1 MPTIRQFVLVLV
13 ALAAAAAA
21 RASSPCP
28 KKTLV
33 KSQLIR
39 FVESLGDFV
48 GSTSGTSTAALRGPK
63 ASLTATSSF
72 VDVEHRGYHDVF
84 GSRLLPDAMSNRLLL
99 SDYTVSLHV
108 FLPTLLPLM
117 DDQSVSVFERVALE
131 FIDDNIDDENL
142 PIESVSN
149 LQITDQELAW
159 QSIFD
164 GLTTPGIDVF
174 FRADAVV
181 SGDLTQNEIEER
193 IQFVLDSKSTIFLEM
208 FNLAHGDLA
217 DTDRPSSTASPA
229 PSMELLGLSAK
240 PTGLVAGQ
248 LTLSAQTLAPA
259 PSTATVSPA
268 LSARP
273 PSPTTP
279 PSPTMKNSDPSVE
292 AAGPGSKF
300 VIVGVISTVVGTAS
314 FVGILLLCAR
324 YVRKI
329 KDNDSNDKPPLETT
343 FQTEDKEGSDQSE
356 ASISQQDHHYLQH
369 FFPTTTEHS
378 DDRELSV
385 SDNDSE
391 FDDHHPYI
399 TLAALVKDSI
409 DTRMF
414 FQCDES
420 AIMSSIASSTNS
432 SGSDDSANYSQK
444 STITLEDLDNFDN
457 EIRQSEC

>member
-21 RASSPCP
+21 RASSPWP

-63 ASLTATSSF
+63 ASLTTTSSSL
-72 VDVEHRGYHDVF
+72 DLEHQGYHDVF

-181 SGDLTQNEIEER
+181 SGDLTQNEIEES
-193 IQFVLDSKSTIFLEM
+193 IQLVLDSNSTIFHEM
-208 FNLAHGDLA
+208 FNLAQGDLA
-217 DTDRPSSTASPA
+217 SSTASPA
-229 PSMELLGLSAK
+229 PSMELLELSAK

-248 LTLSAQTLAPA
+248 LTPSAQTLAPA

-268 LSARP
+268 LSAGP

-279 PSPTMKNSDPSVE
+279 PSQPMKNSDPSAE

-300 VIVGVISTVVGTAS
+300 VTVGVISIVVGTAS
-314 FVGILLLCAR
+314 FAGILLLCAR
-324 YVRKI
+324 YVRKS
-329 KDNDSNDKPPLETT
+329 KDDSYNKPPLETT
-343 FQTEDKEGSDQSE
+343 FQTEDKEGSDKSE
-356 ASISQQDHHYLQH
+356 ASLSQQDHHYLQH
-369 FFPTTTEHS
+369 FFPTTAEHS
-378 DDRELSV
+378 VDRELSV

-409 DTRMF
+409 DTHMF

>member
-13 ALAAAAAA
+13 AQAAAAAA

-28 KKTLV
+28 RNTLV
-33 KSQLIR
+33 KSRLIR
-39 FVESLGDFV
+39 FVKSLGDFV
-48 GSTSGTSTAALRGPK
+48 GSTSGNSTLALRGPK
-63 ASLTATSSF
+63 AALTTTSSSL
-72 VDVEHRGYHDVF
+72 DVEHRGYHDVL
-84 GSRLLPDAMSNRLLL
+84 GSQLLPDAMSNRLLL

-117 DDQSVSVFERVALE
+117 DDQSKSIFERVALE
-131 FIDDNIDDENL
+131 FIDDNIDNENL

-164 GLTTPGIDVF
+164 GLTTPGVDVF

-181 SGDLTQNEIEER
+181 SGDLTQNEIEES
-193 IQFVLDSKSTIFLEM
+193 IQMVLDSKSTIFHEM
-208 FNLAHGDLA
+208 FDIAQGGLA

-229 PSMELLGLSAK
+229 PSAELLELSAK
-240 PTGLVAGQ
+240 PTGLLAGH
-248 LTLSAQTLAPA
+248 LTPPAQTPAPA

-268 LSARP
+268 LSAGP
-273 PSPTTP
+273 PSPTT
-279 PSPTMKNSDPSVE
+279 SLMKNSDPSAE
-292 AAGPGSKF
+292 AAGSGSKF

-324 YVRKI
+324 YVRKS
-329 KDNDSNDKPPLETT
+329 KDNDSHNKPPLETT
-343 FQTEDKEGSDQSE
+343 FQTEDKEGSDRSE
-356 ASISQQDHHYLQH
+356 ASLSQQDHHYLQH

-391 FDDHHPYI
+391 FDDHHPHI

-420 AIMSSIASSTNS
+420 AVMSSIASSTNS